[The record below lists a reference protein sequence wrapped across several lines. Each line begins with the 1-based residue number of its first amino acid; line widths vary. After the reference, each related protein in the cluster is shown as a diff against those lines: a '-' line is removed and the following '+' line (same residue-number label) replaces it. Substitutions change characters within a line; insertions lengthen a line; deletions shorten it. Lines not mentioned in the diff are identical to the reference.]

1 MEMEARRYDNKGE
14 SKCVIGEEITVDWRG
29 KPSNPNKHGGM
40 RAAAFVLGMSYSLSL
55 SPSKPNTCVCVCV
68 CVCGFLI
75 LVFHGYFSLFAINGF
90 PFLGML
96 SNSLSYNLQAFNM
109 RLLK

>member
-68 CVCGFLI
+68 CVWFSDLGVSWIFLTLCNKWI
-75 LVFHGYFSLFAINGF
+75 PFSWDVK
-90 PFLGML
+90 
-96 SNSLSYNLQAFNM
+96 Q
-109 RLLK
+109 

>member
-40 RAAAFVLGMSYSLSL
+40 RAAAFVLGMSYSLSFPL
-55 SPSKPNTCVCVCV
+55 KTKHLCVCVCV
-68 CVCGFLI
+68 
-75 LVFHGYFSLFAINGF
+75 VF
-90 PFLGML
+90 
-96 SNSLSYNLQAFNM
+96 
-109 RLLK
+109 